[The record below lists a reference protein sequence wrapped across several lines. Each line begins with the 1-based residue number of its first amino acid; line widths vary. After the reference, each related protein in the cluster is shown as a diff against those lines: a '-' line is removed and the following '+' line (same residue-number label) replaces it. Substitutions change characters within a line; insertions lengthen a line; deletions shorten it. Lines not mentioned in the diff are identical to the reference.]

1 MSWIKFIKRIQKEY
15 ELENDAYIGN
25 FNYNDLLNFK
35 YNLDSKLDDICL
47 KNTDQNIIHIT
58 FNLID
63 GKTKMTI
70 KPKMYNLDSKNK
82 CPIYIYFP
90 EYGFK
95 IKDESDKY
103 LEIKSSNLQ
112 HIAVIILE
120 KSKKEVTLYDS
131 YQKNKDD
138 ENVTKMLLGKILNE
152 SFDDYKF
159 NRNSTLAEKLEK
171 QCVPN
176 VFMFTYLNLK
186 YNTNVEEFSEYMEN
200 MSCGE
205 KYKLNMKFQKFLN
218 N

>member
-1 MSWIKFIKRIQKEY
+1 MSWVKFIKRIQKEY
-15 ELENDAYIGN
+15 ELENDAFVPHFSYK
-25 FNYNDLLNFK
+25 DMLNFK
-35 YNLDSKLDDICL
+35 FNLDSKFDDICF

-58 FNLID
+58 FSDINEKIV
-63 GKTKMTI
+63 I
-70 KPKMYNLDSKNK
+70 NVKPKIYNLNVMNK

-95 IKDESDKY
+95 IKDNSDKY
-103 LEIKSSNLQ
+103 LEVASKDMQ
-112 HIAVIILE
+112 HVAVIILE
-120 KSKKEVTLYDS
+120 KKKKEITLYDS
-131 YQKNKDD
+131 YQKSLED
-138 ENVTKMLLGKILNE
+138 EKTTKKILNIILNE

-159 NRNSTLAEKLEK
+159 NRNETLAEKLEK
-171 QCVPN
+171 QCVSN

-186 YNTNVEEFSEYMEN
+186 YNTKVEEFSKYMEN